1 MKYLIGFNII
11 AFAITLFIVMTLGY
25 DMETKDKA
33 MILVLMP
40 MFVGL
45 ISIGAFLMTEDWIM
59 ADEEAE
65 AALKGE
71 NKWEKK
77 F

>member
-33 MILVLMP
+33 MLLVVEPVFL
-40 MFVGL
+40 GL
-45 ISIGAFLMTEDWIM
+45 LSIGAFLMTE
-59 ADEEAE
+59 
-65 AALKGE
+65 G
-71 NKWEKK
+71 
-77 F
+77 

>member
-33 MILVLMP
+33 MILVLIP
-40 MFVGL
+40 VFLGL
-45 ISIGAFLMTEDWIM
+45 LSIGAFLMTE
-59 ADEEAE
+59 
-65 AALKGE
+65 G
-71 NKWEKK
+71 
-77 F
+77 